1 MKRSSLSYVFAAGLA
16 LGFYQAPA
24 EAISI
29 GFQPIAQT
37 IIGGDVFSVDV
48 VVSGLSSANEI
59 VAAFDLD
66 VTYDP
71 SILTATGVTFNT
83 LLGDPAAL
91 PLPEVDNGA
100 DLTSGRIDFW
110 ALSFLSD
117 AELVLL
123 QPDSF
128 SLATFSFQALG
139 AGTTALQFDP
149 NTPPGIDVKGLLAGR
164 LDLDVSEASV
174 TVTTQPD
181 SVPEPSTIWMCLLG
195 LGALVRRLSRVG
207 RAHAFRA
214 RHFHEKICHAF
225 G

>member
-1 MKRSSLSYVFAAGLA
+1 MKKSSLYYVFAVGLA

-37 IIGGDVFSVDV
+37 INGGDAFAVDV
-48 VVSGLSSANEI
+48 IVSGLSSASEI
-59 VAAFDLD
+59 VSAFDLD
-66 VTYDP
+66 VTYNP
-71 SILTATGVTFNT
+71 SILTATGVIFNT
-83 LLGDPAAL
+83 LLGDPALFEA
-91 PLPEVDNGA
+91 DNGTV
-100 DLTSGRIDFW
+100 LTSGRIDFW

-139 AGTTALQFDP
+139 AGTTALLFDP

-164 LDLDVSEASV
+164 LDLDVSAASV
-174 TVTTQPD
+174 TVAAQPN

-195 LGALVRRLSRVG
+195 LGGLMIQI
-207 RAHAFRA
+207 
-214 RHFHEKICHAF
+214 RHTQYNPVNECKN
-225 G
+225 